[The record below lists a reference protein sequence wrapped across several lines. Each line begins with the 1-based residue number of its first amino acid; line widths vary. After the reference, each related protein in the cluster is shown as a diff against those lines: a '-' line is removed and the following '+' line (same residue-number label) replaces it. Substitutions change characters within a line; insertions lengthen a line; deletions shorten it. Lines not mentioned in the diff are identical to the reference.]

1 MGFLILELNFLVMGI
16 MFLRKYFRSC
26 QRRWANCNVTA
37 HIISHRMYFVRLIIL
52 LLRGVE
58 WSRFFPITSNG
69 WVEVWFV
76 LIYVLISQF
85 FCSHIGNGIYC
96 ATRNSFGYIFNFMK
110 CVCAFNLT
118 YVQISIQNISRQ
130 RTIYFQ

>member
-76 LIYVLISQF
+76 LIYVMKLQF
-85 FCSHIGNGIYC
+85 FSLHIGDGIYC
-96 ATRNSFGYIFNFMK
+96 RNRNTDHLNSYIDLILVNFLFDEM
-110 CVCAFNLT
+110 LIR
-118 YVQISIQNISRQ
+118 VQFSLRSGIHSI
-130 RTIYFQ
+130 